1 MAPISRSTM
10 SDTSRTISIA
20 RMGIVS
26 ILTLSAVVLMALILR
41 IEGDE
46 LVAVTETIG
55 ILAMSLATVATGGGL
70 AHGARHFGA
79 KEAGGKK

>member
-1 MAPISRSTM
+1 MVLISRSTM
-10 SDTSRTISIA
+10 SDTSRTISSA
-20 RMGIVS
+20 RMGIGS
-26 ILTLSAVVLMALILR
+26 ILTLSAVILMALILR

-79 KEAGGKK
+79 REAGGKK